1 MCNLLFGCVC
11 VNSFNE
17 MGPSIS
23 LLRHLSMSECIP
35 RDMWVLWHSNFMGS
49 IKWISSSRNN
59 VCKPKWAIP
68 HHPKGSKKDKLLMG
82 YKCTFILLSGK
93 LIKEIGWGL
102 QHVNLNVLT
111 RKEQQTKEKGGKTSD
126 LQFIAMALH

>member
-1 MCNLLFGCVC
+1 MCVSPNGQ
-11 VNSFNE
+11 
-17 MGPSIS
+17 
-23 LLRHLSMSECIP
+23 
-35 RDMWVLWHSNFMGS
+35 
-49 IKWISSSRNN
+49 
-59 VCKPKWAIP
+59 IP

-82 YKCTFILLSGK
+82 YKSTFILLSGK

-102 QHVNLNVLT
+102 QHVDLNVLT

>member
-1 MCNLLFGCVC
+1 
-11 VNSFNE
+11 
-17 MGPSIS
+17 
-23 LLRHLSMSECIP
+23 
-35 RDMWVLWHSNFMGS
+35 
-49 IKWISSSRNN
+49 

-82 YKCTFILLSGK
+82 YKSTFILLSGK

-102 QHVNLNVLT
+102 QHVDLNVLT